1 MLDTRLSAFLDG
13 ILEFAADGSEWV
25 GHSCLGVSA
34 YTADGWQK
42 AFRRH
47 YHVRPFTTV
56 EADESFF
63 EAIGAW
69 LEETPGELTQKLVSH
84 VAHRIGEPVRVLRAA
99 DETKLLDD
107 LSSCSGGVG
116 AYWLTD
122 GVFFVE
128 FKTHVLAFLSGTF
141 D

>member
-56 EADESFF
+56 EAEESFF

-107 LSSCSGGVG
+107 LSSCNGGVG

-128 FKTHVLAFLSGTF
+128 FKTHVLVFLSGTF